1 LKVFSLSSVPSKLA
15 SAIAHPDTIVPA
27 HHDLEV
33 ALLTGCKD
41 RPYAFGLATALASN
55 DVAVEF
61 VGSDALDSPELH
73 TTRKLQFLSLDG
85 RKKASTFARA
95 CQLPVYYARLVS
107 HAVRSRANVFHIL
120 WNNSLEYFD
129 RTLLM
134 LLYKAQGKKVVLT
147 AHNVNQR
154 KRDANDSFFNR
165 LTLTSQYR
173 LVDHIFVHTQKMK
186 QELMEDFRVPERT
199 VTVLRHPIND
209 AFPDTDLTPA
219 EAKQRLGIKDGERTL
234 LFLGR
239 ITPYKGLE
247 YLLDAFQQLGAR
259 DGRYRLIIAGQTKK
273 GTEQYTQEIDRLVRT
288 AGRQDQII
296 FDNQFIPDEK
306 MELYLKAA
314 DVLVL
319 PYTDIFQSGVLFL
332 GFTFGLPAI
341 ASDVGSFHEDVVENR
356 TGLLFRPRDAVD
368 LARAIEAYFSSDLF
382 NNLSERRQDIRT
394 YFRQHHSWDA
404 VALATRHV
412 YAQLMR
418 H

>member
-1 LKVFSLSSVPSKLA
+1 MA
-15 SAIAHPDTIVPA
+15 STLVSAVA
-27 HHDLEV
+27 HHDTVIPAPADLEV

-41 RPYAFGLATALASN
+41 RPYAFGLAMALTAN
-55 DVAVEF
+55 DVTVEF
-61 VGSDALDSPELH
+61 VGSDDLDSPELH
-73 TTRKLQFLSLDG
+73 RTARLQFLSLQG
-85 RKKASTFARA
+85 RKVDTGLARVWKLLA
-95 CQLPVYYARLVS
+95 YYGRLVS
-107 HAVRSRANVFHIL
+107 HAVTSRANVFHVL
-120 WNNSLEYFD
+120 WNNRLEYVD

-134 LLYKAQGKKVVLT
+134 LLYKAQGRKVVLT

-154 KRDANDSFFNR
+154 KRDSNDSFFNR
-165 LTLTSQYR
+165 LTLKSQYR

-186 QELMEDFRVPERT
+186 QELTEDFRVPEEA

-209 AFPDTDLTPA
+209 AFPDTSLTPA
-219 EAKQRLGIKDGERTL
+219 EAKQRLGIKESERTL

-247 YLLDAFQQLGAR
+247 YLLEAFHQLGAR
-259 DGRYRLIIAGQTKK
+259 DDSYRLIIAGQTKK
-273 GTEQYTQEIDRLVRT
+273 GTEQYSQDIERLIRT
-288 AGRQDQII
+288 AGRGERII

-341 ASDVGSFHEDVVENR
+341 ASDVGSFREDVVENR
-356 TGLLFRPRDAVD
+356 TGLLFRPRDSVD
-368 LARAIEAYFSSDLF
+368 LARAIETYFTSDLY
-382 NNLSERRQDIRT
+382 NHLSERRDDIRK

-404 VALATRHV
+404 VARATRHV